1 MGHQP
6 AGHQLESLG
15 AVLEPTQHNSYRH
28 QFRPESVEMAVI
40 VVTEGGEEAVP
51 EIKKRLEVDEVSG
64 FTQPWD
70 GLLQLWFHLPQDGRP
85 SSEVRSFDL
94 NSGSGIVLIHEL
106 VPVASERALCNFV
119 KGPQHR
125 QLNTAMLRRLCDP
138 ACQAVGRDAKP
149 FPEVN
154 KKALARALNALNIGW
169 RYNIR
174 AHKPEFKMGEDD
186 WCPSDDR
193 LVSYIRELIAE
204 KFQYMTTR
212 GPKPLNFGED
222 RWDRGFSAL
231 LYNYEVDPFELWL
244 DGLPRWDGKPRINEL
259 LQRLFGAEDS
269 ELTRWCSSAPIL
281 GAVQRTYKPGA
292 KIDQM
297 VVMVGPQG
305 IGKSAFCR
313 HLLPPEHPEWFA
325 DGLELA
331 ASPKVRAESL
341 QGRVIV
347 EASEMAGAT
356 RADLESLKAFLTRQD
371 DGSVRLAYRHDPEVM
386 LRRAIFVGSTNDA
399 APLPND
405 PSGNRRFVPVL
416 CPEGCAVEYIAEG
429 EREQW
434 WAEGVRRVR
443 NGATGSLPRY
453 LIQDAAKGAERYRNA
468 DSYLEDRVA
477 QIQPPGD
484 GTGLPLESIARQC
497 GLLRKIDTLDMR
509 LQKRLASALQIHGWT
524 SKREQI
530 QGIRSTRW
538 YFNG

>member
-6 AGHQLESLG
+6 AGHLLESLG
-15 AVLEPTQHNSYRH
+15 AVFEPTQHKSYRH

-64 FTQPWD
+64 FIQPWD
-70 GLLQLWFHLPQDGRP
+70 GSLQLWFHLSQDGRP
-85 SSEVRSFDL
+85 SSEVRFFDL
-94 NSGSGIVLIHEL
+94 NSGSGVVLIHYL

-119 KGPQHR
+119 KGQQHR

-138 ACQAVGRDAKP
+138 ANQVVGRDAKP
-149 FPEVN
+149 FPEAN
-154 KKALARALNALNIGW
+154 SKALAQALNSLNIGW

-174 AHKPEFKMGEDD
+174 AHRPEFKMGEDD
-186 WCPSDDR
+186 WCPSNDR
-193 LVSYIRELIAE
+193 LVSHIRELIAAG
-204 KFQYMTTR
+204 FQYMTTR

-222 RWDRGFSAL
+222 RWHRGFSAL
-231 LYNYEVDPFELWL
+231 LYRYEEDPFELWL
-244 DGLPRWDGKPRINEL
+244 DGLPRWDSKPRIDGL
-259 LQRLFGAEDS
+259 LRRLFGAEDS
-269 ELTRWCSSAPIL
+269 ELARWCSSAPIL

-313 HLLPPEHPEWFA
+313 QLLPPEHPEWFA

-371 DGSVRLAYRHDPEVM
+371 DGSVRLAYRRDPEVM
-386 LRRAIFVGSTNDA
+386 LRRAILVGSTNDPT
-399 APLPND
+399 PLPND
-405 PSGNRRFVPVL
+405 PSGNRRFVPVH
-416 CPEGCAVEYIAEG
+416 CPKGCPVEYIAEG

-434 WAEGVRRVR
+434 WAEGLRRFR
-443 NGATGSLPRY
+443 NGATGSLPRN
-453 LIQDAAKGAERYRNA
+453 LIQDAAERAEIYRNA
-468 DSYLEDRVA
+468 DSYMEDRVA
-477 QIQPPGD
+477 DIRPLPDGSGMSLGQIAQ
-484 GTGLPLESIARQC
+484 QC
-497 GLLRKIDTLDMR
+497 GLLKKTDTLDMR
-509 LQKRLASALQIHGWT
+509 QQKRLASALRAQGWR

-530 QGIRSTRW
+530 QGKRSTRW
-538 YFNG
+538 YFKG